1 MTNNEA
7 EKWALEETKRITL
20 FALKGHAIRIWL
32 FGSRATGSAR
42 SFSDIDLAL
51 DAGADNVPRDLL
63 VRLSSALE
71 ESHIPFRVDI
81 VDMRNV
87 SPAVRESIGKEGQ
100 LWID

>member
-1 MTNNEA
+1 M
-7 EKWALEETKRITL
+7 EETRRITL
-20 FALKGHAIRIWL
+20 FALKGHAIKTWL

-51 DAGADNVPRDLL
+51 DAGAGSVPRDLL
-63 VRLSSALE
+63 VRLSCALE

-81 VDMRNV
+81 VDMHSV

-100 LWID
+100 LWTD

>member
-1 MTNNEA
+1 MTNKEA
-7 EKWALEETKRITL
+7 EKWALEETRRITL
-20 FALKGHAIRIWL
+20 FALKGHAIRTWL

-51 DAGADNVPRDLL
+51 DAGAENVPRHLL
-63 VRLSSALE
+63 VSLSSALE

-81 VDMRNV
+81 VDMHNV

-100 LWID
+100 LWTD